1 MDKKIGVSS
10 CNGMSNFGL
19 IARTVS
25 ADLSNENQGII
36 SICLVSTIANDVNH
50 GLINKYPIVSL
61 NGCSNECVNKMLKAK
76 GCDIHKS
83 INMQDFA
90 DKNDFEEDVSRL
102 GEDGEKIVKKIKD
115 HILKEID
122 SNNL

>member
-36 SICLVSTIANDVNH
+36 SICLVSTAANNVNLS
-50 GLINKYPIVSL
+50 LINKYPVVAL
-61 NGCSNECVNKMLKAK
+61 NGCSNKCVNKILKHK
-76 GCDIHKS
+76 GCNVYKS

-90 DKNDFEEDVSRL
+90 DKDDFEEDVSRL
-102 GEDGEKIVKKIKD
+102 GENGEEVVKKVKE
-115 HILKEID
+115 HILNEID
-122 SNNL
+122 SYKL